1 MACSPQPTPYAD
13 VAPLGPGRSARAAVT
28 PTPDDADA
36 GDPRTSPPH
45 GEVTLGALLEE
56 PALRNA
62 VVLGGADPYATPV
75 SWCVPLGEALAG
87 GDPLE
92 RIAVFARAGDLPGPS
107 AELGALLTALGA
119 RSCAAVVVAGEA
131 PGARLVSA
139 GSPPVVIAGGALSF
153 VALSRLVA
161 EKNLA
166 QDAHVLAY
174 GVNVHRA
181 LSEVLYRGSGLA
193 TMAREI
199 SRLAR
204 CPTFLLDANCAV
216 LAYESLGPAAVP
228 DPSELVRLLAVELE
242 VHRPEQG
249 RDSDRRHARL
259 LHVKLEDR
267 GVTVVTAPIVLG
279 ESTYGW
285 VVIVELEEPPAA
297 HDVAQHRVIAEQG
310 AMISGSEML
319 RLRSVEA
326 AEERARGDFVHALLH
341 GRFANNHELVARAAH
356 HDFDLKARY
365 AVVVVA
371 GALDVATA
379 RDVERQRALVRS
391 VGDLPA
397 RAGQRTLTTTV
408 GDLVVVVREVPAVAG
423 RGRGS
428 LDQGASGI
436 AAFARLLL
444 TTRTGDEVTVTFGRP
459 GQGAAGVHQ
468 SYREARVALGI
479 SQRLHLDRVCGYSE
493 LRVFAALAAVA
504 DTSEGIDFA
513 REVLDPLAQVGF
525 GADLE
530 QVATTYV
537 AHGGNLN
544 AAAREL
550 QLHRNT
556 MLYKVER
563 ASRLLGL
570 DLRDPDARF
579 TFWLAHRIRTLSEV
593 STAVEAEFGSDG

>member
-1 MACSPQPTPYAD
+1 M
-13 VAPLGPGRSARAAVT
+13 
-28 PTPDDADA
+28 
-36 GDPRTSPPH
+36 PPH
-45 GEVTLGALLEE
+45 GEVTLGALLAE
-56 PALRNA
+56 PALRA
-62 VVLGGADPYATPV
+62 HLLVGGGDPSATPV
-75 SWCVPLGEALAG
+75 DWCEPLAEALASG
-87 GDPLE
+87 GSLE
-92 RIAVFARAGDLPGPS
+92 RIAVFARAGELPGAH
-107 AELGALLTALGA
+107 AELRELFTRLVAH
-119 RSCAAVVVAGEA
+119 RCPVVVVSGADGETRIGCA
-131 PGARLVSA
+131 DAA
-139 GSPPVVIAGGALSF
+139 AGGAPAIVL
-153 VALSRLVA
+153 VGAPVTYLELSRLVA

-204 CPTFLLDANCAV
+204 CPTFLLDANGAV
-216 LAYESLGPAAVP
+216 LAYESLGPGAVP
-228 DPSELVRLLAVELE
+228 DPSELVRLLAVELDAGGGE
-242 VHRPEQG
+242 PG
-249 RDSDRRHARL
+249 READRRHARL
-259 LHVKLEDR
+259 AHVALEDQP
-267 GVTVVTAPIVLG
+267 VTVVTAPIVLG
-279 ESTYGW
+279 EHTYGW
-285 VVIVELEEPPAA
+285 IVIVELEEPPAA

-341 GRFANNHELVARAAH
+341 GRFANVHELVARAAH
-356 HDFDLKARY
+356 HDFDLRARY

-371 GALDVATA
+371 GLLGVPST
-379 RDVERQRALVRS
+379 RSLERQRALVRS
-391 VGDLPA
+391 IGDLPA
-397 RAGQRTLTTTV
+397 RSGQRTLTTTV
-408 GDLVVVVREVPAVAG
+408 GELLVVVREIAVVAG

-428 LDQGASGI
+428 LDQGAADV
-436 AAFARLLL
+436 AAFARLLAS
-444 TTRTGDEVTVTFGRP
+444 TRLGEEVTVTFGRP
-459 GQGAAGVHQ
+459 GQGATGVHQ
-468 SYREARVALGI
+468 SYREAQIALGI

-504 DTSEGIDFA
+504 DTPEGRDFA
-513 REVLDPLAQVGF
+513 NEVLEPLAQVGF

-563 ASRLLGL
+563 VSRLLGL
-570 DLRDPDARF
+570 DLRDPEARF

-593 STAVEAEFGSDG
+593 SAAVDSEFGPGI